1 MYQENQMTVRD
12 ITTAIVQ
19 EIGKRDARI
28 YELELISARDR
39 TDAAALA
46 DALRCALADLEGLAE
61 ECELDD
67 EHPARESIAEA
78 RALLARVDGDA
89 A

>member
-1 MYQENQMTVRD
+1 MSASVRD

-39 TDAAALA
+39 TDTAALA
-46 DALRCALADLEGLAE
+46 DALRDAGPMQDSCQRCASD
-61 ECELDD
+61 
-67 EHPARESIAEA
+67 A
-78 RALLARVDGDA
+78 RALLARVDGDGA
-89 A
+89 